1 MRRRRYILLFLL
13 LLLIPFQRLRAQFDV
28 HFAQYWNV
36 TGYYNPAW
44 AGATDKLNV
53 TGIYAMQLS
62 GFNRAP
68 RTMYFG
74 ADLPFRL
81 FDKNHGAGI
90 GFFNDVAG
98 LFRNQRLWLQY
109 AYQAK
114 IKKGRLGIGVQA
126 GMINVA
132 FDPTDLDLGEGGESD
147 PAFPTQQQS
156 GTGVD
161 LAIGAYYT
169 HPLFY
174 VGFSGQHLTA
184 PTLEFGSSQEGLTTE
199 IKIKPMLYFTGGYN
213 IKTRNPLIF
222 IQPSLFVQSDLT
234 ATRVDLTGR
243 AFYSFNGRTF
253 NAGLTYS
260 PNTSVTF
267 SLGAKIQRV
276 TVGYAYEMYTSQ
288 IGAAHG
294 SHELVVS
301 YAMDINLFKKSKNLH
316 KSIRIL

>member
-1 MRRRRYILLFLL
+1 MRRRLSILLLLL
-13 LLLIPFQRLRAQFDV
+13 LLLIPIQRLSAQLDV
-28 HFAQYWNV
+28 HFSQYWNV

-53 TGIYAMQLS
+53 TGIYAMQFT
-62 GFNRAP
+62 GFDRAP

-74 ADLPFRL
+74 ADLPFQL
-81 FDKNHGAGI
+81 FNKNQGVGI

-126 GMINVA
+126 GMIDLS
-132 FDPTDLDLGEGGESD
+132 FDPKDLDLGEGGEDD
-147 PAFPTQQQS
+147 PAFPAQQQS

-161 LAIGAYYT
+161 LAIGGYYS
-169 HPLFY
+169 HPQFY

-184 PTLEFGSSQEGLTTE
+184 PTIEFISDQEGKTTE

-222 IQPSLFVQSDLT
+222 IQPSLFVQSDFT
-234 ATRVDLTGR
+234 STRVDLTGR

-260 PNTSVTF
+260 PTTSVTF
-267 SLGAKIQRV
+267 SLGAKIQSI

-294 SHELVVS
+294 SHELAVS